1 MVVPRVDVGASLAD
15 TMKPVRQ
22 SARRTSPEGISGERF
37 HRSLNASG
45 LTNGTDAAAESNG
58 SALSLAAPSSHRAPE
73 SAAGPASAY
82 SSAGRGPTAPPQR
95 DAGEAPEDAGAQE
108 VAPQDASSALT
119 AIVGANLRRLRTKRG
134 LSLERLA
141 KASSVSRAM
150 LSQIELGQSTPT
162 INVLWKIARALGVP
176 FSALISDQSIRGTA
190 IIPAARAKVLTSHD
204 GAFSSRALFPFDVP
218 RTVEF
223 YELKLAPLATEHA
236 DPHPPGTI
244 ENLVVTSGM
253 LEMIVGAERHLLGTG
268 DAILFEADVPHQ
280 YRNPTKQEVIMYLVM
295 TYVEKTG

>member
-1 MVVPRVDVGASLAD
+1 
-15 TMKPVRQ
+15 MKPARQ
-22 SARRTSPEGISGERF
+22 STPR
-37 HRSLNASG
+37 
-45 LTNGTDAAAESNG
+45 NG
-58 SALSLAAPSSHRAPE
+58 SASVSGEELDSALTAAGLVNGAAASAESPGSSPPSTGPRWQGRPE
-73 SAAGPASAY
+73 RSAGPASAY
-82 SSAGRGPTAPPQR
+82 ASRAKGEPPQA
-95 DAGEAPEDAGAQE
+95 DAGEAPDEAQVHE
-108 VAPQDASSALT
+108 LAPQDASSALT
-119 AIVGANLRRLRTKRG
+119 GIVGANLRRLRTKRG

-176 FSALISDQSIRGTA
+176 FSALISDQSIGGTA

-204 GAFSSRALFPFDVP
+204 GSFSSRALFPFDVP

-223 YELKLAPLATEHA
+223 YELRLAPLATEQA
-236 DPHPPGTI
+236 DPHPPGTV
-244 ENLVVTSGM
+244 ENLVVTSGT
-253 LEMIVGAERHLLGTG
+253 LEMIVGVERHLLATG

-280 YRNPTKQEVIMYLVM
+280 YRNPTRSEVIMYLVM

>member
-1 MVVPRVDVGASLAD
+1 MR
-15 TMKPVRQ
+15 PVRQ
-22 SARRTSPEGISGERF
+22 NTRRTSPEGISGERF

-45 LTNGTDAAAESNG
+45 LTNGADAAAGSNG
-58 SALSLAAPSSHRAPE
+58 SALSLAAPSTLRAPE

-82 SSAGRGPTAPPQR
+82 SSPGKGPTPPPQR
-95 DAGEAPEDAGAQE
+95 DADEAPEDAGAYE
-108 VAPQDASSALT
+108 LAPQDASSALT

-204 GAFSSRALFPFDVP
+204 GSFSSRALFPFDVP

-280 YRNPTKQEVIMYLVM
+280 YRNPTKQEVVMYLVM